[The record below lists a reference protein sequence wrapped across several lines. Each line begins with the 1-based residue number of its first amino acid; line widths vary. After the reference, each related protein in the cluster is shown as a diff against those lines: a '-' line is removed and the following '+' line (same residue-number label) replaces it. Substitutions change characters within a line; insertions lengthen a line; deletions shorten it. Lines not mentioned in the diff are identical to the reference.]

1 MARVLKRCPKCS
13 RKITNKI
20 ECKNCGLLFERY
32 FKAENQRRA
41 EEAARAAKKN
51 KIRQIVNGSVSLL
64 LVALIGGAAFY
75 YFNVRVPASQPAH
88 SASQERAQ
96 AGSTLSGQTAGG
108 QQDSETVSRA
118 KQATVAI
125 TTPWGNGTGFFVGRD
140 LLVTNRHI
148 VEQKKESGLAE
159 ARSSL
164 ETYRQSVAR
173 ENEKLQTMK
182 QQHAEMADGSRKD
195 ELGVIIKDGEE
206 QYARALAEQQ
216 RREARIL
223 ELEKGLENKE
233 ILVILDDGQKIPV
246 SNANFSEAHDLA
258 LLTVVGTDIEGIVLP
273 PAGSPLVEG
282 AQISILGPKNS
293 STTGTFNG
301 FYRGETVNEFFI
313 QTDRPF
319 NASNS
324 GGPLIDEDGYARGV
338 CTQTT
343 YTVEG
348 VGLAIPIE
356 TVISEFNL

>member
-20 ECKNCGLLFERY
+20 ECKSCGLLFERY
-32 FKAENQRRA
+32 FKAENQKRA
-41 EEAARAAKKN
+41 EESARAAKKN
-51 KIRQIVNGSVSLL
+51 KIRQIINGSVSLL
-64 LVALIGGAAFY
+64 FVAIICGAAFY
-75 YFNVRVPASQPAH
+75 YFNVKRPASQ
-88 SASQERAQ
+88 SASSAAQ
-96 AGSTLSGQTAGG
+96 QTRQTENAASAQSAGG

-173 ENEKLQTMK
+173 EHEKLQMMK
-182 QQHAEMADGSRKD
+182 QQYAEMAAGTRKD
-195 ELGVIIKDGEE
+195 ELGVILKDGEE

-223 ELEKGLENKE
+223 EIEKGSENKE
-233 ILVILDDGQKIPV
+233 ILVILDDGQEIPV
-246 SNANFSEAHDLA
+246 SNANFSETYDLA

-273 PAGSPLVEG
+273 PAGSPLIEG
-282 AQISILGPKNS
+282 AEISILGPKNS

-301 FYRGETVNEFFI
+301 FYRGETVSEFFI

-319 NASNS
+319 NASSS
-324 GGPLIDEDGYARGV
+324 GAPLIDEDGYVRGV

-343 YTVEG
+343 LRLEG
-348 VGLAIPIE
+348 AGFAIPIE